1 MPDKEIK
8 NNMFLRNDFKG
19 KGIFEIPIIKKEN
32 VSLKDLSLIG
42 YDKLSTNDFDK
53 IVHFFLDDYKFEALW
68 NNPEPRIERL
78 SKYKA
83 VLSPQFSLY
92 KEMPMS
98 LKIFNT
104 FRNRWCGAYFQK
116 NGIKVIPSL
125 SWGESDTFWFCFD
138 GIEKGSIVAVATLG
152 VRKEKELFMQGYNE
166 LLRKIQPS
174 AIICYGK
181 PFEEMKGN
189 VIEVDY
195 SKTNNRS
202 KGYVIHKT
210 YIFDDYV
217 EEGMGGAGVPN
228 IPSDY
233 RALVI
238 RIASSLP
245 KTGEELLSQ
254 GWKDISHPKQAENGS
269 FTYEDSNTGLRIRF
283 DEAVPDAP
291 GFLGKNHYHIFNPD
305 AHSNRD
311 LYLDRDGNP
320 CARGSRGSHILPQGD
335 D

>member
-32 VSLKDLSLIG
+32 ISLKDLSLIG
-42 YDKLSTNDFDK
+42 YDKLSTNNYDK
-53 IVHFFLDDYKFEALW
+53 IVHFFLDDYKFESLW

-92 KEMPMS
+92 KEIPMS

-116 NGIKVIPSL
+116 KGIKVIPSL

-138 GIEKGSIVAVATLG
+138 GIEKGSIVAVSTLG
-152 VRKEKELFMQGYNE
+152 VRKEKELFMQGYHE

-195 SKTNNRS
+195 NKTNNRT
-202 KGYVIHKT
+202 KRYVIHKT

-217 EEGMGGAGVPN
+217 EKGMGGVAAPT
-228 IPSDY
+228 IP
-233 RALVI
+233 
-238 RIASSLP
+238 
-245 KTGEELLSQ
+245 
-254 GWKDISHPKQAENGS
+254 
-269 FTYEDSNTGLRIRF
+269 
-283 DEAVPDAP
+283 
-291 GFLGKNHYHIFNPD
+291 
-305 AHSNRD
+305 
-311 LYLDRDGNP
+311 
-320 CARGSRGSHILPQGD
+320 
-335 D
+335 

>member
-8 NNMFLRNDFKG
+8 NNVFLRNDFKG

-32 VSLKDLSLIG
+32 ISLKDLSLIG

-53 IVHFFLDDYKFEALW
+53 IVHFFLYDYKFEALW

-116 NGIKVIPSL
+116 KGIKVIPSL

-138 GIEKGSIVAVATLG
+138 GIEKGSIVAVSTLG

-181 PFEEMKGN
+181 PFEEMKSN

-217 EEGMGGAGVPN
+217 EEGMGGVSAPKISSVYLSDL
-228 IPSDY
+228 PSNVQ
-233 RALVI
+233 RAYYGYENV
-238 RIASSLP
+238 
-245 KTGEELLSQ
+245 
-254 GWKDISHPKQAENGS
+254 GWKGNFPGQANGTKAGKKYKNKPIKLPETNNDGIKVS
-269 FTYEDSNTGLRIRF
+269 YREYDVNDKIEGQPRDSERLIRDSNGIVYYT
-283 DEAVPDAP
+283 P
-291 GFLGKNHYHIFNPD
+291 NHYDTFVIII
-305 AHSNRD
+305 
-311 LYLDRDGNP
+311 G
-320 CARGSRGSHILPQGD
+320 G
-335 D
+335 